1 MYRILLSV
9 FSFSVL
15 IAQGQDLKLLDV
27 GYARYPAASI
37 KDNPNE
43 AEVGF
48 EEYKVGLKIPMVLK
62 DRKWILLHGL
72 QYALVRPAFDS
83 QIGRGEESLHFISY
97 ALSVIKPLKNDFRL
111 IGTLQPAISSQL
123 DKSISGDDFLYL
135 GALSISKKVS
145 EDINWLMGLAFTSR
159 FGRPL
164 AIPLFGYNRKW
175 ERFRLNVLLPNG
187 VSAQW
192 LSINSKWE
200 YGFRLGLN
208 GSQFN
213 LSDTNMQQI
222 EHVRFS
228 RINLGPSI
236 NYGLREGLYLQVF
249 GGISVRRTY
258 TITSKVAPDQG
269 FGSDNG
275 AFFAVSLF
283 FRPLF
288 LNKAIFQI
296 KGLQLTD

>member
-1 MYRILLSV
+1 MFRILLLI
-9 FSFSVL
+9 FSLFAL
-15 IAQGQDLKLLDV
+15 IAHGQDLKLLDV
-27 GYARYPAASI
+27 GYARYPASSI

-43 AEVGF
+43 GEVGF
-48 EEYKVGLKIPMVLK
+48 EEYKVGLNIPMVLK

-72 QYALVRPAFDS
+72 QYALVRPEFDT

-97 ALSVIKPLKNDFRL
+97 ALSVVKPLKNDFRL
-111 IGTLQPAISSQL
+111 MGTFQPAISSQL
-123 DKSISGDDFLYL
+123 DKPISSDDFLYL
-135 GALSISKKVS
+135 GALSLSKKVS
-145 EDINWLMGLAFTSR
+145 KEINWLAGLAFTSR

-164 AIPLFGYNRKW
+164 VIPLFGYNRKW
-175 ERFRLNVLLPNG
+175 ERFRLNVLFPNG
-187 VSAQW
+187 VSAHW
-192 LSINSKWE
+192 SSVDSKWE

-222 EHVRFS
+222 DNVRFS
-228 RINLGPSI
+228 RVNLGPSI

-249 GGISVRRTY
+249 AGISVRRTY
-258 TITSKVAPDQG
+258 TITSKVAPDQD

-283 FRPLF
+283 FRPP
-288 LNKAIFQI
+288 IPE
-296 KGLQLTD
+296 